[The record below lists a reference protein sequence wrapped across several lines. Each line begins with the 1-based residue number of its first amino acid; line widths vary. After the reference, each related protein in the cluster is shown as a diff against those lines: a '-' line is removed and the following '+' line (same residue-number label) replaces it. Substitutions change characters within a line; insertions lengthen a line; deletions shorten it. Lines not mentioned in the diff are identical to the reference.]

1 MEKKL
6 VFMSKEELHKILL
19 NPDYAK
25 SLGIVVHVEVEENG
39 DKYVILN
46 NGKDT
51 IKIKL

>member
-1 MEKKL
+1 MNN
-6 VFMSKEELHKILL
+6 EELRKILL

-25 SLGIVVHVEVEENG
+25 SLGIIVHVEVEENG
-39 DKYVILN
+39 DKYAVLN